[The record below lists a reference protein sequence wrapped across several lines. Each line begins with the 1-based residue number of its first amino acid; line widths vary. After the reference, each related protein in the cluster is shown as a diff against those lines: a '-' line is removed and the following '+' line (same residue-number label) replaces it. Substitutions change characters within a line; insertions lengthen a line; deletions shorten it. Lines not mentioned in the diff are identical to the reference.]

1 MRGGSKKKEFP
12 GKKKST
18 AVITESYQEIMRGAR
33 VRPEEVFV
41 KEVIMRKGTQ
51 RVDGFIVDNKNNV
64 ELSGSGDVV
73 YLDVGKRN
81 SVIPGNVFSVYTS
94 PRKAW
99 DPDAGKNVVIPG
111 ALIGKIVV
119 LEVGDKTSTGVIIQ
133 SSRQIQKGNVVSLD
147 I

>member
-1 MRGGSKKKEFP
+1 M
-12 GKKKST
+12 
-18 AVITESYQEIMRGAR
+18 AVITESYQEIVRGAR
-33 VRPEEVFV
+33 VRPEETFV
-41 KEVIMRKGTQ
+41 KEVVMRKGTQ
-51 RVDGFIVDNKNNV
+51 RVDGFIVDNNSNI
-64 ELSGSGDVV
+64 ELLGSGDVV

-111 ALIGKIVV
+111 ALVGKIVV
-119 LEVGDKTSTGVIIQ
+119 LEVGDTTSTGVIIQ
-133 SSRQIQKGNVVSLD
+133 SSRQIENGNIVSLD